1 MKLSEEGERIL
12 GESSRDELKRE
23 LKNPPL
29 EEINA

>member
-12 GESSRDELKRE
+12 VESSREKLKRE